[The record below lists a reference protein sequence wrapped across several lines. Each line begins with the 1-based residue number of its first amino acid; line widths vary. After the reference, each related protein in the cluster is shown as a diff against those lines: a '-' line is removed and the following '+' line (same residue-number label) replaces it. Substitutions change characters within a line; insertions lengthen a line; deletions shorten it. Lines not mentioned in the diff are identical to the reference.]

1 MKQNSLILIIVVSI
15 IVIIFFL
22 MLLMKVKVNIYKRGS
37 GYGIIK
43 VKLWFLNIKSIDIG
57 QSFSKMLETHLMS
70 SNIKNGINNLRIFI
84 DNNFLIKEFISNI
97 TVKKIVF
104 IPKYNTSSPIL
115 MPYISVFNWS
125 IIGMVKRLINNYF
138 LRVKNEYYQIYL
150 DDETKKGIDLELELQ
165 IELWRIIK
173 VSLGNIK
180 PLTTM
185 IKRLKK
191 ESKMY
196 GNYETTSE

>member
-150 DDETKKGIDLELELQ
+150 ADETKKGIDLELELQ